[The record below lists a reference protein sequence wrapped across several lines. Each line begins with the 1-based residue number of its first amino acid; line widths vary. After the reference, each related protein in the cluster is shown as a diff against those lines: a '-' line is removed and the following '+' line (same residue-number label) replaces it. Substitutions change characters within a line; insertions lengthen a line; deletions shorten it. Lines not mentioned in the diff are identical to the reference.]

1 MPIRDEELTY
11 SPIVNTVERG
21 TAFTLATASRP
32 RDARFYVNQMPGEL
46 AFYHTGQVNIY
57 PYGLEDQTGPIREV
71 IIPVSVIDVTGTG
84 ISFQGTSYLQAISSP
99 GDNNYIYMQY
109 NLGSPQRFG
118 FFFDSLAAYTEL
130 ANKRILNVSLLYSA
144 AAQDL
149 AGSPSAAVN
158 YVQPAG
164 SSLTVLAQTDDAG
177 NQQQFPGKTFG
188 NGVGSLS
195 DMNTVVRAGTALNGT
210 TIETVDLGDINNAW
224 NPADIGGL
232 EKLPWRY
239 VDMLRMTSTY
249 GTGRQ
254 YIKLNVN
261 LQSSTPNAT
270 FYLQYIALRVI
281 YCEEKR
287 VAYGGQQ
294 FQYVQGMN
302 AVTLRDL
309 NQSADPVLAAGQYL
323 PTLAFVSPGQIGFGF
338 GLTAD
343 FPQLNALTELYQIPS
358 HPAVEV
364 DIPFPLA
371 ERIGETFTSQ
381 VSHLLPQLS
390 LHASG
395 GTLTEPHVYGRQA
408 AAQVYGAN
416 TATQDIYDDIS
427 GVAATYPQVR
437 YYARRFGDTTIPLT
451 LTGVGGLSGS
461 TVSITV
467 ADFDALTEI
476 LDGWKEVTLRFASPP
491 SMGAVAGNPAWTWSA
506 AGETSGNRWEILAAS
521 APAASGTPGNL
532 YNFVPAPNT
541 LGPATYQPP
550 AGGTVE
556 LTWMPQGIAST
567 WVTGST
573 IDANTDAVL
582 IFSQDPPTV
591 TGMSLSQLTQ
601 SVSGIG
607 GLCGGVPCCIPT
619 GIGYHQLSWS
629 AQTALPVT
637 GFGAYELQ
645 RWDAVTGGD
654 FATIMLST
662 AASGTSFRDYEARV
676 GVTAVYRMRVI
687 NVLNF
692 AGPWST
698 YVSGA
703 PPAPGVT
710 GGCGSQDGVLIF
722 TSNSSQAGADNAA
735 YVMQWDNTPNESF
748 DLPESDM
755 VTFQPMYGRDGS
767 IAFHGTERGLEEFSR
782 NVLLQAGAIA
792 LPSLADAADI
802 RDLAWAQLPY
812 VCVRDDRGNRWF
824 SNVRVNGVNARNN
837 AQNYTSSVSVTET
850 TRTPYPVNP

>member
-1 MPIRDEELTY
+1 M
-11 SPIVNTVERG
+11 S
-21 TAFTLATASRP
+21 
-32 RDARFYVNQMPGEL
+32 
-46 AFYHTGQVNIY
+46 
-57 PYGLEDQTGPIREV
+57 
-71 IIPVSVIDVTGTG
+71 
-84 ISFQGTSYLQAISSP
+84 
-99 GDNNYIYMQY
+99 Y

-118 FFFDSLAAYTEL
+118 FFFDSLPSYVEL
-130 ANKRILNVSLLYSA
+130 ANKRILNVSLLYST
-144 AAQDL
+144 AAQDV
-149 AGSPSAAVN
+149 AGGVAVN

-164 SSLTVLAQTDDAG
+164 TSLTVLAQTDDAG
-177 NQQQFPGKTFG
+177 NQQQFLGKTFG
-188 NGVGSLS
+188 NGVGSFS
-195 DMNTVVRAGTALNGT
+195 DMNTVVKNSTALNGT
-210 TIETVDLGDINNAW
+210 TVETVDLGDINNGW

-270 FYLQYIALRVI
+270 FFIQYIALRVI

-294 FQYVQGMN
+294 FQYAYGMN
-302 AVTLRDL
+302 AITMRDL
-309 NQSADPVLAAGQYL
+309 NQAADPVLAAGRYL
-323 PTLAFVSPGQIGFGF
+323 PTLAFVSPGQVGFGT

-343 FPQLNALTELYQIPS
+343 FPQLNALDELYQIPS

-371 ERIGETFTSQ
+371 ERLGETFTSQ
-381 VSHLLPQLS
+381 DSHLLPQLS

-416 TATQDIYDDIS
+416 TATQDIYDDVS

-506 AGETSGNRWEILAAS
+506 VGETSGNRWEILAAS

-550 AGGTVE
+550 AGDTVE

-591 TGMSLSQLTQ
+591 TGVSLSQLTQ

-619 GIGYHQLSWS
+619 SIGYHQLSWS

-645 RWDAVTGGD
+645 RWDSVTGGD

-692 AGPWST
+692 AGLWST

-792 LPSLADAADI
+792 LPNLADAADI